1 MTSQKGIKAFRTVG
15 AGAAVVALGTESR
28 AFVTLPATADAAP
41 LLRTRSSVN
50 QSVEKQC
57 ANASSRM
64 SGALVLGA
72 TAACAVTVASRRR
85 AAVGRARDLDSPHGA
100 RVVVADR
107 GEMNGAHTGL
117 SSQMV
122 ADGFYLVSKLREFGH
137 KVMMFNRGKTNE
149 GKPDR
154 LPRTS
159 AGLGPVLVP
168 VPEAGPEPVP
178 VPVLVPVPGLG
189 PADCENTLEDV
200 TVLKADR
207 KADRKAAVAAA
218 DKLDFAFD
226 NNLRT
231 LILER

>member
-50 QSVEKQC
+50 QSVEKQG

-64 SGALVLGA
+64 CGALVLGA

-107 GEMNGAHTGL
+107 GEMNGTHTGL

-122 ADGFYLVSKLREFGH
+122 ADGFYLVSKLSEFGH

-154 LPRTS
+154 LPHTS
-159 AGLGPVLVP
+159 
-168 VPEAGPEPVP
+168 AGPEPVP

-218 DKLDFAFD
+218 DKFDIAFD
-226 NNLRT
+226 DNLRT